1 LVIRRK
7 RDPSPWKGFI
17 QPQTEIQDTPMQN
30 MDIWKS
36 SLETLVFVI
45 NEVVHTM
52 NNSIG
57 IAKGNLSF
65 IRESNCSPE
74 QIEMI
79 GDIQVTLERL
89 VGLSNRLQ
97 HYSVYKTFEAIEL
110 DLKEFLTGIVDTA
123 SLGVIKLSIEE
134 NASEQGG
141 HIAIADG
148 DYLQSAIDLLLFEV
162 VSLRPE
168 VNHIQIGL
176 SRLVEK
182 SSKQSAIQKNR
193 DYLEMRF
200 SDQRGAINYLEH
212 YEPLK
217 IGMGSNHRI
226 ADPSISLAFIS
237 HVVRA
242 CDGDVYFESSA
253 NSADKVMCIA
263 LPCAPRS

>member
-1 LVIRRK
+1 
-7 RDPSPWKGFI
+7 
-17 QPQTEIQDTPMQN
+17 MQN

-65 IRESNCSPE
+65 IQESNCSPE

-97 HYSVYKTFEAIEL
+97 HFSVYKAFEAIEL
-110 DLKEFLTGIVDTA
+110 DLKEFLTSIVDTT
-123 SLGVIKLSIEE
+123 SLGVIQLSVEE
-134 NASEQGG
+134 IPSEQGG

-162 VSLRPE
+162 VSFRAE
-168 VNHIQIGL
+168 VNHIQIEL
-176 SRLVEK
+176 SKLGDK
-182 SSKQSAIQKNR
+182 SEKQSAIQNNR

-200 SDQRGAINYLEH
+200 SDQQGAINYLAH

-217 IGMGSNHRI
+217 IGMGANHRI

-242 CDGDVYFESSA
+242 CDGDVYFESLA
-253 NSADKVMCIA
+253 DSADKVMCIA
-263 LPCAPRS
+263 LPCPPRS

>member
-1 LVIRRK
+1 MK
-7 RDPSPWKGFI
+7 
-17 QPQTEIQDTPMQN
+17 N
-30 MDIWKS
+30 MNIWKS
-36 SLETLVFVI
+36 SLESLVFVI
-45 NEVVHTM
+45 NEVVHTI
-52 NNSIG
+52 NNSVG

-65 IRESNCSPE
+65 IQESNCSPE

-89 VGLSNRLQ
+89 AGLSNRLQ
-97 HYSVYKTFEAIEL
+97 HYSVYKAFQAIEL
-110 DLKEFLTGIVDTA
+110 NLKDFLTSIRATNGLGI
-123 SLGVIKLSIEE
+123 IQLSMEE
-134 NASEQGG
+134 NSSEQGG

-162 VSLRPE
+162 VSFRPE
-168 VNHIQIGL
+168 ANHIHIELAKLG
-176 SRLVEK
+176 EK
-182 SSKQSAIQKNR
+182 RSKLAAIQKNR

-200 SDQRGAINYLEH
+200 SDQQGAINYLEH

-237 HVVRA
+237 HVIRA

-263 LPCAPRS
+263 LPCPPRS